1 MKAMPQL
8 CTPTCDEF
16 PSLSPQD
23 SPTENHVLHL
33 QMATFTV
40 GQIPIAIF
48 QEEHHRTQLSTQLLT
63 SQPCGCPFWPP
74 QRPETHWPLIFLH
87 FWWPG
92 HQKNAKMSKFRKKT
106 EAQRGFGPRLISGY
120 VFFFRSNKDGI
131 IDGIIPQNKKMD
143 APGRPH
149 GLRSESDV
157 APRQA
162 SPRL

>member
-92 HQKNAKMSKFRKKT
+92 HQKNAKMSKFRKKN
-106 EAQRGFGPRLISGY
+106 RGSTWIRPKADFRLCL
-120 VFFFRSNKDGI
+120 FF
-131 IDGIIPQNKKMD
+131 PVQ
-143 APGRPH
+143 
-149 GLRSESDV
+149 
-157 APRQA
+157 
-162 SPRL
+162 

>member
-1 MKAMPQL
+1 MSGSLFLHRYSMKAMPQL

-48 QEEHHRTQLSTQLLT
+48 QEDHHRTQLSTQLLT

-74 QRPETHWPLIFLH
+74 QRPETQLASHLSPFLVAR
-87 FWWPG
+87 PSKKC
-92 HQKNAKMSKFRKKT
+92 KNVKNRGST
-106 EAQRGFGPRLISGY
+106 CGFGPRLISGH
-120 VFFFRSNKDGI
+120 VFFF
-131 IDGIIPQNKKMD
+131 PVQ
-143 APGRPH
+143 
-149 GLRSESDV
+149 LRWNHRWNHT
-157 APRQA
+157 PK
-162 SPRL
+162 